1 MRQPLTNSANTAVND
16 APCIFPSIAGRYTDK
31 IKFDDH
37 IVRGLQ
43 DLASRG
49 ATRVHLA
56 LSAVWAIWLW
66 RFAECDT
73 PRFRIQ
79 MEQDVPDNSNP
90 RIFGTP
96 IDPARPVSW
105 LFDEKNW
112 ERCNVPAGHAAFVN
126 TELVVGAASDM
137 DAHRVGLHEG
147 MTLALHLSQAPTVLT
162 LVYKSGHLSEPY
174 ARHLVSGLSY
184 AVDSIARNPA
194 QPIDQI
200 DFCCPS
206 QRAQVTSWNRTP
218 LIQPTD
224 GFLFQHVD
232 RQARMNP
239 TGIAVDSWDGC
250 LTYHELQDLTDRVA
264 NYLQARGVSGGVL
277 VPVCFEKSLWAIA
290 AMLSVNKAGGAFVP
304 CDPTYPESRRRAI
317 VEKTKAQIILVS
329 EQTASLF
336 SSFDISTIVVSA
348 STSAEW
354 TLGENGSAI
363 FATHDDPAYCL
374 FTSGS
379 TGDPKGCQVSHFAL
393 ASISQHVDALHLQK
407 TSRSLQF
414 ASYCFGVS
422 LIEVWCTLV
431 SGGTICIPSD
441 HARLHSLAEFL
452 VQKEVNWALLT
463 PTVLETLSPANIGD
477 IDLLIAGEALEPH
490 HITTWAPAVR
500 LYQAYGLTEWAGIFA
515 VSQQIVSPQDV
526 GSVGLPVNGTAWVV
540 DPSDHQKLAP
550 IGAVG
555 ELLIGGP
562 SLADGYLNDAD
573 RTDHAFVSK
582 PSWSMKLANLSEP
595 QRVYRTGDLVRY
607 GEDGSIRYVRRNDNQ
622 VKIRG
627 QRLETGEVE
636 FRIRQCLPSTKKV
649 IVMAHS
655 FSGERVQQQRLV
667 AFILLSAS
675 RTVQKAPLL
684 SHGGLRF
691 VEVDDTWRSLVQDL
705 EKRLQILLPS
715 FMVPQLFLPVSSI
728 PTTIT
733 GKADRRSLCREANS
747 LPYHELHMFAGLV
760 TETRAPQSDQEERVH
775 RAAALTLGLESGHFG
790 MLDNFFH
797 LGGNS
802 AVAVKLAIHLKKE
815 GLNVS
820 IADIFNNPVLRDLAV
835 AAGRHDS
842 AQPKTSNGV
851 EADVDMG
858 QLPGMMAAVMKQTGL
873 PEDQIQ
879 KIYPATPFQA
889 GLVAMTGRSPRLC
902 QAQVTCKLR
911 PGVDIEA
918 FQAAWERVF
927 QMNDILRTRF
937 VISPSHGIMQVVTK
951 EALHWHRVD
960 TMSACTR
967 HIGSLEM
974 GIGGRLVHTYLAP
987 TTADKQIWSFIVV
1000 LHHGLC
1006 DQWSFRLLLTQLKA
1020 AYGNL
1025 PVSRHLFNPFVR
1037 YVAKMQDQFKDYWV
1051 KELDN
1056 VQSVVF
1062 PALPSPGY
1070 IPAATEELTYTM
1082 ALPGRSTRSY
1092 TMSSYLTLAWALV
1105 TSYHTGSNDIVFG
1118 LTVNGRGAPVD
1129 GISDITGPTIAT
1141 IPRRIKVSPND
1152 NIMAKLS
1159 QIQIQLVK
1167 GIPFEQAGLQNIQK
1181 YSPNTRRACM
1191 FQSQLIIQP
1200 PSQLPTGTG
1209 PLEDFKFSATAVGGF
1224 SAYGLSIECLTDPE
1238 DRDCKAVVTFDPV
1251 MIGRGY
1257 VHRLMQHT
1265 ELVLKSLL
1273 TSSCQKIRDIPRVT
1287 QQDWGWMQK
1296 WNRDIS
1302 SASTTCVHDLIQKRQ
1317 LAAPNALAVMSWDG
1331 NLSYSELAT
1340 LSDKVAGELLRHGV
1354 KRGMPIPLLFEKSKW
1369 TTVAILA
1376 TIKAGCAF
1384 TLLDPILPLR
1394 RLQAICSEIDAP
1406 CLICSEGQLGRAD
1419 KLTERVIGVYDT
1431 ATFWGKKNPMRM
1443 PVVQPQDPLYL
1454 VFTSGSTGNPKGI
1467 VIDHQ
1472 SYCSSSEAHNKV
1484 HLVDESS
1491 RVLQFAS
1498 YSFDVSIMESLSTL
1512 LAGGCICV
1520 LSESERRDSLAGAIQ
1535 RYRTTHA
1542 FLTPSAARLLMH
1554 QDLASLRVIVM
1565 GGEVMSPADSSYW
1578 VDRVHLINEYG
1589 VAECCVASTAR
1600 HIMRADGHL
1609 KDIGF
1614 PMGVATWVVDQTDY
1628 HRLVPI
1634 GAVGELLIE
1643 GFSIGREYL
1652 NNPEATSKAFV
1663 QPPDWLTTLRQGRAT
1678 RVYRT
1683 GDLVQQNED
1692 GSLLF
1697 LGRKDAQFKIRG
1709 QRFELEEVEYHIR
1722 GFKGVLD
1729 VVTVVAA
1736 PSGGQEALRL
1746 AAFIAQ
1752 RDAGST
1758 LKCQGTSL
1766 GNTFLAS
1773 PTESFQRLTGE
1784 IQTGL
1789 HSILPDYMVPSI
1801 YLPVT
1806 SIPKTD
1812 SGKGDRRRLKE
1823 VIEQHTWAE
1832 LIPRGASSL
1841 SKLKPSTDVEERL
1854 HATWAHVLGLSGDS
1868 IGVNDSFYDLGG
1880 DSISAMQVVAQ
1891 ARSRGLEHSAH
1902 HILQLKTI
1910 AAIAKE
1916 AVVTARPQSLM
1927 QDDVTNELFDLTP
1940 IQLFFFEKYPQG
1952 TSRFNQNMLVHIQ
1965 QPVTSTDIEHAVAQ
1979 LVRRHS
1985 ILRARYVRD
1994 EDGNWK
2000 QYLSNATRESFEF
2013 RSHLVSSEQEMRRI
2027 ITASQGS
2034 LDIVH
2039 GPVFVV
2045 DLFELGDK
2053 QCLFMIG
2060 HHLVI
2065 DLVSWRIMLA
2075 DMDAM
2080 LQGGRSEPEPAM
2092 SFQAWS
2098 RLQAEYARNHLNPA
2112 DVHMLPR
2119 IDEEFMKKFWGAS
2132 DNPNLI
2138 GDSESKMI
2146 RLDEGTTDAIFTQ
2159 SSRAL
2164 GVEPVELLHAALLF
2178 SFTQTFPDRSTPSI
2192 YAEAHGREPWDPT
2205 IDITRTVGWFT
2216 TLWPVVVQLETFD
2229 DLQTVIEKVKV
2240 ARRQRTN
2247 NGWDYFTSIYQN
2259 SQNKRQSAGMPP
2271 IEITFNY
2278 AGKFQ
2283 QAEHADALL
2292 RMEPL
2297 SKQSLFDGAGDLDR
2311 WAMFEIN
2318 SVVSNGCLEF
2328 HMTYNAAL
2336 SKDRVLMPWIGNLT
2350 ACLHKLGTNLR

>member
-1 MRQPLTNSANTAVND
+1 MHQPQTIPASAAVND

-37 IVRGLQ
+37 VVRALQGL
-43 DLASRG
+43 ACGG

-56 LSAVWAIWLW
+56 LSAVWAIGLW

-73 PRFRIQ
+73 PRFRVR
-79 MEQDVPDNSNP
+79 MERDVSNNGNP

-112 ERCNVPAGHAAFVN
+112 ERCNVTADHTAALVN
-126 TELVVGAASDM
+126 TEMVVGAASDM
-137 DAHRVGLHEG
+137 DAHRVS
-147 MTLALHLSQAPTVLT
+147 LALHLGQAPTVLT
-162 LVYKSGHLSEPY
+162 LVYNSGHLSEQY
-174 ARHLVSGLSY
+174 ARHLVSGLSH
-184 AVDSIARNPA
+184 AVGSIARNPA
-194 QPIDQI
+194 QPIDQV

-206 QRAQVTSWNRTP
+206 QRAQVAFWNRTP
-218 LIQPTD
+218 LMHPTD
-224 GFLFQHVD
+224 GFLFQYVD

-239 TGIAVDSWDGC
+239 TGVAVDSWDGC
-250 LTYHELQDLTDRVA
+250 LTYHELRDLTDRVA
-264 NYLQARGVSGGVL
+264 NYLQTRGVQGGVL

-290 AMLSVNKAGGAFVP
+290 AMLAVNKGGGAFVP
-304 CDPTYPESRRRAI
+304 CDPAYPESRRRAI
-317 VEKTKAQIILVS
+317 VEKTKAQVILVS
-329 EQTASLF
+329 DQTASLF
-336 SSFDISTIVVSA
+336 SSFDIPTIVVSA
-348 STSAEW
+348 STSAQW
-354 TLGENGSAI
+354 TLCENGPAAC
-363 FATHDDPAYCL
+363 ATHDSPAYCF

-379 TGDPKGCQVSHFAL
+379 TGEPKGCQVSHLAL
-393 ASISQHVDALHLQK
+393 ASVSQHVDALHLRK

-422 LIEVWCTLV
+422 LIELWCTLV

-441 HARLHSLAEFL
+441 HERLHSLAEFL
-452 VQKEVNWALLT
+452 VQKQVNWALLT

-515 VSQQIVSPQDV
+515 VSQRIVSLQDR

-540 DPSDHQKLAP
+540 DPSDHQKHAP

-562 SLADGYLNDAD
+562 SLADGYLNDAV
-573 RTDHAFVSK
+573 RTDHAFVSG

-595 QRVYRTGDLVRY
+595 QRVYKTGDLVRY

-627 QRLETGEVE
+627 QRLEIGEVE
-636 FRIRQCLPSTKKV
+636 SRIRQCLPSTRKV
-649 IVMAHS
+649 IVMVHS
-655 FSGERVQQQRLV
+655 FSGERVQQQSLV
-667 AFILLSAS
+667 AFVLLSAS
-675 RTVQKAPLL
+675 STVQKAPSL

-691 VEVDDTWRSLVQDL
+691 VEVNDNWRSLVQGL
-705 EKRLQILLPS
+705 EKRLQFLLPG
-715 FMVPQLFLPVSSI
+715 FMVPQMFLPVSSI

-733 GKADRRSLCREANS
+733 GKADRRTLCREANS
-747 LPYHELHMFAGLV
+747 LPYHELHRLAGLV
-760 TETRAPQSDQEERVH
+760 TETRAPLSDQEEQVH
-775 RAAALTLGLESGHFG
+775 RAAAVTLGLEPGHFG

-802 AVAVKLAIHLKKE
+802 AVAVKLVIHLRKK
-815 GLNVS
+815 GLNVG
-820 IADIFNNPVLRDLAV
+820 IADIYNNPVLRDLAV
-835 AAGRHDS
+835 AAGQHDP
-842 AQPKTSNGV
+842 AQSKQSNGV

-858 QLPGMMAAVMKQTGL
+858 HLPGMKAAVMEQTGL
-873 PEDQIQ
+873 PEDQIE

-902 QAQVTCKLR
+902 QAQVTCELR
-911 PGVDIEA
+911 PGVEIEA

-937 VISPSHGIMQVVTK
+937 VISPSHGTMQVVTK
-951 EALHWHRVD
+951 EALHWYRVD
-960 TMSACTR
+960 TMSACAR
-967 HIGSLEM
+967 HIGSREM
-974 GIGGRLVHTYLAP
+974 GIGGRLVHSYLVP
-987 TTADKQIWSFIVV
+987 TAADGQTWSFIVV

-1006 DQWSFRLLLTQLKA
+1006 DQWSFRLLLKQIEA
-1020 AYGNL
+1020 AYRNL
-1025 PVSRHLFNPFVR
+1025 PVSRHLFNPFVSYMAR
-1037 YVAKMQDQFKDYWV
+1037 IQDQFKEYWV
-1051 KELDN
+1051 KELDD
-1056 VQSVVF
+1056 VQSVAF
-1062 PALPSPGY
+1062 PALPSPHY
-1070 IPAATEELTYTM
+1070 IPAATEELTFMM

-1118 LTVNGRGAPVD
+1118 LTVNGRGAAVD
-1129 GISDITGPTIAT
+1129 GISEIVGPTIAT
-1141 IPRRIKVSPND
+1141 IPRRIKLSPKD
-1152 NIMAKLS
+1152 SIMARLS
-1159 QIQIQLVK
+1159 QVQIQLVK
-1167 GIPFEQAGLQNIQK
+1167 GIPFEQAGLHNIQK
-1181 YSPNTRRACM
+1181 YSPSTRRACM
-1191 FQSQLIIQP
+1191 FQNQLIIQP
-1200 PSQLPTGTG
+1200 PSQPPTDTG
-1209 PLEDFKFSATAVGGF
+1209 PWEDFKFSATAVGGF
-1224 SAYGLSIECLTDPE
+1224 SAYGLSIECLTALE
-1238 DRDCKAVVTFDPV
+1238 DRECKAVVTFDPA

-1265 ELVLKSLL
+1265 ELVLQRLL
-1273 TSSCQKIRDIPRVT
+1273 TNSRQKVGDIPRVT
-1287 QQDWGWMQK
+1287 QQDWDWLQR
-1296 WNRDIS
+1296 WNRDIP
-1302 SASTTCVHDLIQKRQ
+1302 SAPTDCVHDLIQKRH

-1331 NLSYSELAT
+1331 NLSYSELTT
-1340 LSDKVAGELLRHGV
+1340 LSDKLAGELLLHGV
-1354 KRGMPIPLLFEKSKW
+1354 KPGMPIPLLFEKSKW

-1384 TLLDPILPLR
+1384 ALLDPIFPLR
-1394 RLQAICSEIDAP
+1394 RLQAICSDIDAP
-1406 CLICSEGQLGRAD
+1406 CTICSEGQVGRAD
-1419 KLTERVIGVYDT
+1419 KLTGRVIGVYDT
-1431 ATFWGKKNPMRM
+1431 AAFWGKKNPTRL

-1454 VFTSGSTGNPKGI
+1454 VFTSGSTGTPKGI

-1472 SYCSSSEAHNKV
+1472 SYCSSSKAHNKA

-1498 YSFDVSIMESLSTL
+1498 YAFDVSIMESLSTL

-1520 LSESERRDSLAGAIQ
+1520 LSESERRENLAGAVQ

-1542 FLTPSAARLLMH
+1542 FLTPSTTRLLMH
-1554 QDLASLRVIVM
+1554 QDIASLRVIVM

-1600 HIMRADGHL
+1600 HITRADDPV

-1614 PMGVATWVVDQTDY
+1614 PLGVATWVADQTDY
-1628 HRLVPI
+1628 RRLVPI
-1634 GAVGELLIE
+1634 GAVGELLVE
-1643 GFSIGREYL
+1643 GFSIGRGYL
-1652 NNPEATSKAFV
+1652 NNPEATGKAFV
-1663 QPPDWLTTLRQGRAT
+1663 QAPDWLTALRQGKAT
-1678 RVYRT
+1678 RIYRT

-1736 PSGGQEALRL
+1736 PLVEQEAPRL

-1752 RDAGST
+1752 RDADNT
-1758 LKCQGTSL
+1758 LRCQETSA
-1766 GNTFLAS
+1766 GATFLAP
-1773 PTESFQRLTGE
+1773 PTESFQHLTDE

-1806 SIPKTD
+1806 SVPKTD

-1832 LIPRGASSL
+1832 LIPCGASSL
-1841 SKLKPSTDVEERL
+1841 SKAKPSTDVEERL

-1868 IGVNDSFYDLGG
+1868 IGVNNSFYDLGG
-1880 DSISAMQVVAQ
+1880 DSVSAMQVVAQ
-1891 ARSRGLEHSAH
+1891 ARSRGLVHSTH

-1916 AVVTARPQSLM
+1916 AVVTASPQSLM
-1927 QDDVTNELFDLTP
+1927 QDDVTNELFDLSP
-1940 IQLFFFEKYPQG
+1940 IQLFFFEKYPDG
-1952 TSRFNQNMLVHIQ
+1952 TSRFNQTMLVHVQ
-1965 QPVTSTDIEHAVAQ
+1965 QPVASTDIERAVTQ

-1985 ILRARYVRD
+1985 ILRARYVQD

-2000 QYLSNATRESFEF
+2000 QYLSKATKDSFKF
-2013 RSHLVSSEQEMRRI
+2013 RSHLVSSEQEKRQI

-2034 LDIVH
+2034 LDIVR

-2045 DLFELGDK
+2045 DLFELGGK

-2080 LQGGRSEPEPAM
+2080 LRGGRSEPEPAM

-2098 RLQAEYARNHLNPA
+2098 RLQTEYARNHLEPA

-2119 IDEEFMKKFWGAS
+2119 IDQQFIEKFWGAS
-2132 DNPNLI
+2132 GNPNLI

-2146 RLDEGTTDAIFTQ
+2146 RLDDGTTDAIFTQ

-2178 SFTQTFPDRSTPSI
+2178 SFMQTFPDRATPSI

-2229 DLQTVIEKVKV
+2229 DLRATIEKVKV

-2247 NGWDYFTSIYQN
+2247 NGWDYFTSIYKN
-2259 SQNKRQSAGMPP
+2259 SQNKGQSAGMPP

-2318 SVVSNGCLEF
+2318 SVVSSGCLEF

-2350 ACLHKLGTNLR
+2350 ACLHKLATNWRDD

>member
-1 MRQPLTNSANTAVND
+1 MHQPQTNSGNAAEND
-16 APCIFPSIAGRYTDK
+16 VHCMFPSIAGRYTDK

-37 IVRGLQ
+37 VVRALQGL
-43 DLASRG
+43 ARG
-49 ATRVHLA
+49 DATRVHLA
-56 LSAVWAIWLW
+56 LSAVWAIALW
-66 RFAECDT
+66 RFAECNT
-73 PRFRIQ
+73 PRFRVR
-79 MEQDVPDNSNP
+79 MEEDVSDNGNP
-90 RIFGTP
+90 RIFGTS
-96 IDPARPVSW
+96 IDPARPVSL

-112 ERCNVPAGHAAFVN
+112 ERYNVTAGHAARIN
-126 TELVVGAASDM
+126 TEIVVGAASDM
-137 DAHRVGLHEG
+137 DAYRISPLEG
-147 MTLALHLSQAPTVLT
+147 VDLALHLDQAPMVLT
-162 LVYKSGHLSEPY
+162 LVYNSDHLSEQY

-194 QPIDQI
+194 QPIDQV

-218 LIQPTD
+218 LMHPTD

-232 RQARMNP
+232 RQARTNP
-239 TGIAVDSWDGC
+239 TGMAVDSWDGC

-264 NYLQARGVSGGVL
+264 NYLQARGVRGGVL

-290 AMLSVNKAGGAFVP
+290 AMLAVNKAGGAFIP
-304 CDPTYPESRRRAI
+304 CDPAYPEGRRRAI
-317 VEKTKAQIILVS
+317 VEKTKAQVILVS
-329 EQTASLF
+329 DQTAPLF

-348 STSAEW
+348 STSAQW
-354 TLGENGSAI
+354 TLGEKGLAVC
-363 FATHDDPAYCL
+363 ATHDAPAYCF

-379 TGDPKGCQVSHFAL
+379 TGEPKGCQVSHLAL
-393 ASISQHVDALHLQK
+393 ASISQHVDALHLRK

-422 LIEVWCTLV
+422 LIEIWGTLI
-431 SGGTICIPSD
+431 SGGTICLPSD
-441 HARLHSLAEFL
+441 HERLHSLADFL
-452 VQKEVNWALLT
+452 VHKQVNWALLT
-463 PTVLETLSPANIGD
+463 PTVLETLSPANIRD
-477 IDLLIAGEALEPH
+477 IDLLIAGESLEPH

-515 VSQQIVSPQDV
+515 VSRRIVSIQDR

-562 SLADGYLNDAD
+562 SLADGYLDDAEK
-573 RTDHAFVSK
+573 TDHAFVSR

-595 QRVYRTGDLVRY
+595 RRMYKTGDLVRY
-607 GEDGSIRYVRRNDNQ
+607 GEDGTIRYVRRNDNQ

-636 FRIRQCLPSTKKV
+636 SRIRQCLPSTKKV
-649 IVMAHS
+649 IVMVHS
-655 FSGERVQQQRLV
+655 FSGERIQQQSLV

-675 RTVQKAPLL
+675 GTVQKAPSL
-684 SHGGLRF
+684 SNGGLRF
-691 VEVDDTWRSLVQDL
+691 VEVDDNWRSLVQDL
-705 EKRLQILLPS
+705 EKRLQFLLPG

-733 GKADRRSLCREANS
+733 GKADRRSLCREVNS
-747 LPYHELHMFAGLV
+747 LPYHELHRLAGRV

-775 RAAALTLGLESGHFG
+775 RAVAVTLQLKPGHFG

-802 AVAVKLAIHLKKE
+802 AIAVKLAINLKKE
-815 GLNVS
+815 GLNVG
-820 IADIFNNPVLRDLAV
+820 IADIFNNPVLRNLAV
-835 AAGRHDS
+835 AAGQHDS
-842 AQPKTSNGV
+842 AQPKQSNGV
-851 EADVDMG
+851 EAEVDMG
-858 QLPGMMAAVMKQTGL
+858 QLPGMKAAVMKQTGL
-873 PEDQIQ
+873 PEDQIE
-879 KIYPATPFQA
+879 KVYPATPFQA

-902 QAQVTCKLR
+902 QAQVTCELR

-918 FQAAWERVF
+918 FRAAWERVY

-937 VISPSHGIMQVVTK
+937 VISASHGTMQVVTK
-951 EALHWHRVD
+951 ESLHWHRLD
-960 TMSACTR
+960 TMSACAR
-967 HIGSLEM
+967 HISSLEM
-974 GIGGRLVHTYLAP
+974 SIGGRLVHPYLVP
-987 TTADKQIWSFIVV
+987 TAADGQTWSFTVV

-1006 DQWSFRLLLTQLKA
+1006 DQWSFRLLLKQLEA
-1020 AYGNL
+1020 AYRNL
-1025 PVSRHLFNPFVR
+1025 PVSRHLFSPFVS
-1037 YVAKMQDQFKDYWV
+1037 YVANIQDRFKDYWV

-1062 PALPSPGY
+1062 PALPSPNY

-1082 ALPGRSTRSY
+1082 ALPGRYTRSY

-1118 LTVNGRGAPVD
+1118 LTVNGRGAAVD
-1129 GISDITGPTIAT
+1129 GISDISGPTIAT
-1141 IPRRIKVSPND
+1141 IPRRIKVSPKD
-1152 NIMAKLS
+1152 SIIAKLS
-1159 QIQIQLVK
+1159 QIQIQMVK
-1167 GIPFEQAGLQNIQK
+1167 GIPFEQAGLQNIRK

-1200 PSQLPTGTG
+1200 PSQLPVGTG
-1209 PLEDFKFSATAVGGF
+1209 PLKDFKFSATAVGGF
-1224 SAYGLSIECLTDPE
+1224 SAYGLSIECLTALG
-1238 DRDCKAVVTFDPV
+1238 DRECKAVVTFDPA

-1265 ELVLKSLL
+1265 ELVLQRLL
-1273 TSSCQKIRDIPRVT
+1273 TNSRQKIGDIPRVT
-1287 QQDWGWMQK
+1287 QQDWGWLQK
-1296 WNRDIS
+1296 WNRDIP
-1302 SASTTCVHDLIQKRQ
+1302 SAPTHCVHDLIQNRH

-1331 NLSYSELAT
+1331 NLSYSELMT
-1340 LSDKVAGELLRHGV
+1340 LSDRLAGELLLHGV
-1354 KRGMPIPLLFEKSKW
+1354 KRGMPIPLLFEKSRW

-1376 TIKAGCAF
+1376 TMKAGCAF
-1384 TLLDPILPLR
+1384 VLLDPILPMR
-1394 RLQAICSEIDAP
+1394 RLLAICSDIGAP
-1406 CLICSEGQLGRAD
+1406 CIICSEGQVDRAH
-1419 KLTERVIGVYDT
+1419 KLTEEVIGVYDN
-1431 ATFWGKKNPMRM
+1431 AAFWGKQNPMRL

-1454 VFTSGSTGNPKGI
+1454 AFTSGSTGNPKGI

-1472 SYCSSSEAHNKV
+1472 SYCSSSEAHNKA

-1498 YSFDVSIMESLSTL
+1498 YAFDVSIMETLSTL

-1520 LSESERRDSLAGAIQ
+1520 LSETERRDSLAGAVQ
-1535 RYRTTHA
+1535 RYTVTHA

-1554 QDLASLRVIVM
+1554 QDIASLRVIVM
-1565 GGEVMSPADSSYW
+1565 GGEVMSPADISYW

-1600 HIMRADGHL
+1600 HITRADGQL
-1609 KDIGF
+1609 RDIGF
-1614 PMGVATWVVDQTDY
+1614 PMGVATWVADQTDY

-1663 QPPDWLTTLRQGRAT
+1663 QPPDWLTALRKDIDT
-1678 RVYRT
+1678 RIYRT

-1697 LGRKDAQFKIRG
+1697 LGRKDAQSKIRG

-1736 PSGGQEALRL
+1736 PLGQEAPRL

-1758 LKCQGTSL
+1758 LRCQERSL
-1766 GNTFLAS
+1766 GTTFLAS

-1789 HSILPDYMVPSI
+1789 HSILPNYMVPSI
-1801 YLPVT
+1801 YFHVA

-1832 LIPRGASSL
+1832 LIPCGASSF
-1841 SKLKPSTDVEERL
+1841 SKAKPSTDVEEKL
-1854 HATWAHVLGLSGDS
+1854 HATWAHVLGLPGDS

-1891 ARSRGLEHSAH
+1891 ARSRGFEHSTH

-1916 AVVTARPQSLM
+1916 AVVTGRPPSLM
-1927 QDDVTNELFDLTP
+1927 QDDVTNELFDLSP

-1965 QPVTSTDIEHAVAQ
+1965 QPVASTDIERAVAQ

-1985 ILRARYVRD
+1985 ILRARYVRN
-1994 EDGNWK
+1994 EDGNWM
-2000 QYLSNATRESFEF
+2000 QYISNATKESFKF
-2013 RSHLVSSEQEMRRI
+2013 RSHLVSSKQEMRQI
-2027 ITASQGS
+2027 IAASQGS
-2034 LDIVH
+2034 LDIVC

-2075 DMDAM
+2075 DLDAM
-2080 LQGGRSEPEPAM
+2080 LQGDRSEPEPSM
-2092 SFQAWS
+2092 SFQTWS
-2098 RLQAEYARNHLNPA
+2098 RLQAEYARTHLKPA

-2119 IDEEFMKKFWGAS
+2119 IDEEFIKKFWGAS

-2138 GDSESKMI
+2138 GNSESKMI
-2146 RLDEGTTDAIFTQ
+2146 RLDDGTTDAIFSQ
-2159 SSRAL
+2159 SRQVL

-2178 SFTQTFPDRSTPSI
+2178 SFMQTFPDRATPSI
-2192 YAEAHGREPWDPT
+2192 YAEAHGRDPWDQT

-2216 TLWPVVVQLETFD
+2216 TLWPVVVQLETSD
-2229 DLQTVIEKVKV
+2229 DLRTAIEKVKV

-2247 NGWDYFTSIYQN
+2247 HGWDYFTSIYQN

-2283 QAEHADALL
+2283 QAERADALL

-2350 ACLHKLGTNLR
+2350 ACLHKLARNL